1 MDSSRHIILG
11 MGHNLSHANDYIIF
25 SKYYKQE
32 KQKRYLKM
40 YLSFLLYLC
49 SQTKFRTL
57 FLNVK

>member
-32 KQKRYLKM
+32 KQKRYSKNVVV
-40 YLSFLLYLC
+40 YFIAS
-49 SQTKFRTL
+49 L
-57 FLNVK
+57 FSD